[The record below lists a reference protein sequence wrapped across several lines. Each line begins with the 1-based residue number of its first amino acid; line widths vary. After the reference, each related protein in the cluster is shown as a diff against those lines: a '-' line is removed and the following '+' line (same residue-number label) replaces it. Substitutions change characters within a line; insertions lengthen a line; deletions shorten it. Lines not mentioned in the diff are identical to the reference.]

1 MQSVLLRRV
10 AQPNDHLFRSLSER
24 SADFVN
30 DTAAHTQRLSQ
41 CEYPIQGR
49 HDVVDWLQKKSGQL
63 ATHTRKQR
71 EIYTPADPSVKESVM
86 PPKMCSGPFKATDSL
101 KSCSIMQGKNLEND
115 GQRGL
120 K

>member
-1 MQSVLLRRV
+1 
-10 AQPNDHLFRSLSER
+10 
-24 SADFVN
+24 
-30 DTAAHTQRLSQ
+30 
-41 CEYPIQGR
+41 
-49 HDVVDWLQKKSGQL
+49 
-63 ATHTRKQR
+63 
-71 EIYTPADPSVKESVM
+71 VKESVM